1 MIALLALAP
10 PGPAARGWFDNFAD
24 LWSENALHIAERVG
38 LALLIF
44 IGGWLVAKFVAWL
57 VYRMLCKTDIDNKL
71 ADKLRL
77 SLLTDGD
84 GKDAKKVTGQLER
97 FVANIVYYM
106 LMLLVLVGVL
116 QYAGLSQAAT
126 PIQGL
131 VETVVQA
138 LPLVGKA
145 MLLVLLAYGAGTIL
159 SKIIT
164 RGLDIMRVDSRFAE
178 LSEEP
183 QTGAAKDRPFSQAAG
198 NAVFWLVMVVGL
210 AGAFDALKIAPIA
223 GPLNNALDRIVGLAP
238 RLAVAGVIV
247 ATGYV
252 FGRIARVVLHNL
264 LDALGLNKL
273 VERLGLSGLFGGKK
287 PSSIVGLFAM
297 AVIMLQASVA
307 ALNELGL
314 VTIAGPLTE
323 MVTHFWLLLPNIA
336 VSVVVVVV
344 GAFIGRMLR
353 GVVASA
359 LRGLGFDGLLRRLG
373 FPELQ
378 PRADRLGEPS
388 ELVGFSLQLAIVM
401 LAAAQAC
408 ENLELMT
415 WAHYINFFL
424 GYLLR
429 HVLVALGVV
438 GVGLAIGGYVRDLI
452 AAKAAEGEVQT
463 GNARW
468 IGEFARYTVLVF
480 AFTMAVHQL
489 GVAEDFVL
497 MSFGLLFGA
506 LCLAAALAFGLG
518 SRDVAG
524 EIVRKRYQQ
533 IQSTPTPT
541 PAATPATPAR
551 ASSSGVFNR
560 PNV

>member
-1 MIALLALAP
+1 MSAHLAP
-10 PGPAARGWFDNFAD
+10 PPGPNAPGWFDTFAD

-44 IGGWLVAKFVAWL
+44 IGGWLVAKFIAWL
-57 VYRMLCKTDIDNKL
+57 VYRMLCKTDLDNKL

-84 GKDAKKVTGQLER
+84 SKDAKKVAGQLER
-97 FVANIVYYM
+97 FVASVVYYM

-145 MLLVLLAYGAGTIL
+145 LLLLLVAYAAGTIL

-164 RGLDIMRVDSRFAE
+164 RGLDLIRVDSRFAE
-178 LSEEP
+178 LSEEK
-183 QTGAAKDRPFSQAAG
+183 ASSERPFSQAAG

-223 GPLNNALDRIVGLAP
+223 GPLNNAIDRVIGLAP
-238 RLAVAGVIV
+238 RLAVAAVIFAV
-247 ATGYV
+247 GYV
-252 FGRIARVVLHNL
+252 FGRIARVVIHNL
-264 LDALGLNKL
+264 LDALGVNKL
-273 VERLGLSGLFGGKK
+273 IERIGLSGLFAGKK
-287 PSSIVGLFAM
+287 PSSLVGLFVM

-307 ALNELGL
+307 ALNELNL

-323 MVTHFWLLLPNIA
+323 MITRFWLLLPNIA

-344 GAFIGRMLR
+344 GVFIGRMLR
-353 GVVASA
+353 GVVAGA

-373 FPELQ
+373 FPEVQ

-388 ELVGFSLQLAIVM
+388 ELVGFAIQVAIVM

-429 HVLVALGVV
+429 HVLVALAVV

-452 AAKAAEGEVQT
+452 AAKAAEGEAQS

-468 IGEFARYTVLVF
+468 LGEFARYAVLVF

-533 IQSTPTPT
+533 IQAGGAPPASPT
-541 PAATPATPAR
+541 PAPRSPG
-551 ASSSGVFNR
+551 SGSSGIFNR